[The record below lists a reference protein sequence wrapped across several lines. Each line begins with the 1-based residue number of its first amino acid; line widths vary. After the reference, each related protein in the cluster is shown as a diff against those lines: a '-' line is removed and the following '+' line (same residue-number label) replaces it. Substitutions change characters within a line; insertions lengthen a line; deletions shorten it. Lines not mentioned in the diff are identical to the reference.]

1 MRKNKLYVFL
11 SILTIIFLFGTAAI
25 CTQCGANIDKAVGG
39 LGDNI
44 DEEPSGT
51 EPGGEQPSGTEPGE
65 TPPGDE
71 PPDGELPLDDE
82 PPSGDEPP
90 DEENNPPV
98 IEVVIANGVTIEV
111 GDEVITITRNSI
123 NFEVQASD
131 PDDDELLYTA
141 TDNLGN
147 IMEVIKID
155 NNHAQFGWV
164 APDTAGNYD
173 VTIAASDEEEAADLR
188 VIPVSVGHE
197 EGGSGGYVQDD
208 TTVVPDPALSGNM
221 SESEIPSLASNSS
234 GTPCIYVGDSA
245 DGSNIKG
252 YLSFNVNGLSGKTIV
267 EAEVVITS
275 FAPTGDPT
283 TLLGSDLDFYAVNY
297 GDSLEGSDYRTGSYT
312 HLASMTPESTSFA
325 ISGSELIEEIQ
336 EVLDDPG
343 RDYFQIKLFFQNANG
358 NGDPDGFVIYLSDV
372 VLHITYYP
380 A

>member
-25 CTQCGANIDKAVGG
+25 CTQCGASIDEAVGG
-39 LGDNI
+39 LGDDV
-44 DEEPSGT
+44 DEEPPGT
-51 EPGGEQPSGTEPGE
+51 EPGGEQPPGTEPGE

-71 PPDGELPLDDE
+71 PPLDDE
-82 PPSGDEPP
+82 PPLEG
-90 DEENNPPV
+90 ENNPPV
-98 IEVVIANGVTIEV
+98 IEVVIANGVTIEAEDGV
-111 GDEVITITRNSI
+111 TTITGNSI

-147 IMEVIKID
+147 TMEVIKID

-164 APDTAGNYD
+164 APETAGNYD

-208 TTVVPDPALSGNM
+208 ITVVPDPALSGCM
-221 SESEIPSLASNSS
+221 SESRIPSLASDSTAS
-234 GTPCIYVGDSA
+234 PDIYVGDST
-245 DGSNIKG
+245 DGSNVKG
-252 YLSFNVNGLSGKTIV
+252 YLSFDVNSLSGKTIV
-267 EAEVVITS
+267 EAEVVITH
-275 FAPTGDPT
+275 FGRTGDPT

-297 GDSLEGSDYRTGSYT
+297 GDSLDGSDYRTGSYT
-312 HLASMTPESTSFA
+312 HLASMAPESTSFT

>member
-25 CTQCGANIDKAVGG
+25 CTQCGASIDKAIGG
-39 LGDNI
+39 LGDNV
-44 DEEPSGT
+44 DEEPPGT

-65 TPPGDE
+65 TPPDDE
-71 PPDGELPLDDE
+71 PLEDE
-82 PPSGDEPP
+82 PPSGDEPS

-98 IEVVIANGVTIEV
+98 IEVVIANGVTVEA
-111 GDEVITITRNSI
+111 GDEVTTITGNSI

-173 VTIAASDEEEAADLR
+173 VTIAASDEEEAADTR
-188 VIPVSVGHE
+188 VIPVSVGII
-197 EGGSGGYVQDD
+197 EGAITDGR
-208 TTVVPDPALSGNM
+208 TIAPDPALSGCMN
-221 SESEIPSLASNSS
+221 ESRIPSLASESS
-234 GTPCIYVGDSA
+234 SAPNIYVGDSA

-252 YLSFNVNGLSGKTIV
+252 YLSFNVNSLSGKTIV
-267 EAEVVITS
+267 EAEVVITH
-275 FAPTGDPT
+275 FGRIGDPT

-297 GDSLEGSDYRTGSYT
+297 GDSLDGSDYRTGSYT
-312 HLASMTPESTSFA
+312 HLTSMAPDRDSFS
-325 ISGSELIEEIQ
+325 ISSDDLVNEIQ

-343 RDYFQIKLFFQNANG
+343 RDNFQLKLLFQNANT
-358 NGDPDGFVIYLSDV
+358 NGDPDGFEIILSNV
-372 VLHITYYP
+372 SLFITYYP

>member
-25 CTQCGANIDKAVGG
+25 CTQCGANIDEAVGD
-39 LGDNI
+39 LGDDV
-44 DEEPSGT
+44 DEEPPGT

-65 TPPGDE
+65 TPPDEE
-71 PPDGELPLDDE
+71 PPLDEELPLD
-82 PPSGDEPP
+82 
-90 DEENNPPV
+90 EENHPPV
-98 IEVVIANGVTIEV
+98 IEVVIADDTVIEA
-111 GDEVITITRNSI
+111 GDEIITITGNSI

-164 APDTAGNYD
+164 APETSGNYD

-197 EGGSGGYVQDD
+197 EEGSGGYVHDD
-208 TTVVPDPALSGNM
+208 IRVVPDPALSGNIG
-221 SESEIPSLASNSS
+221 ESRVVSLASESS
-234 GTPCIYVGDSA
+234 SAPNIYVGDSA

-252 YLSFNVNGLSGKTIV
+252 YLSFDVYSLPGKTIV
-267 EAEVVITS
+267 EAEVVITH
-275 FAPTGDPT
+275 FGRIGDPT

-297 GDSLEGSDYRTGSYT
+297 GDSLDGSDYRTGGYT
-312 HLASMTPESTSFA
+312 HLTSMAPDRDSFS
-325 ISGSELIEEIQ
+325 ISSDDLINEIQ

-343 RDYFQIKLFFQNANG
+343 RDNFQLKLLFQNANT
-358 NGDPDGFVIYLSDV
+358 NGDPDGFEIILSNV
-372 VLHITYYP
+372 SLFITYYP

>member
-25 CTQCGANIDKAVGG
+25 CTQCGASIDETVGG
-39 LGDNI
+39 PGDNL
-44 DEEPSGT
+44 DEEPPGT

-65 TPPGDE
+65 TPPDDE
-71 PPDGELPLDDE
+71 PPLDDE
-82 PPSGDEPP
+82 APSGDEPP

-98 IEVVIANGVTIEV
+98 IEMVIANDTTIEA
-111 GDEVITITRNSI
+111 GDEIITITGNSI

-164 APDTAGNYD
+164 APETAGNYD

-197 EGGSGGYVQDD
+197 EEGGGGYVHDD
-208 TTVVPDPALSGNM
+208 TTIAPDPALSGCM
-221 SESEIPSLASNSS
+221 SESRIPSLASESS
-234 GTPCIYVGDSA
+234 SAPNIYVGDST
-245 DGSNIKG
+245 DGSNVKG
-252 YLSFNVNGLSGKTIV
+252 YLSFNVNSLSGKTIV
-267 EAEVVITS
+267 EAEVVITH
-275 FAPTGDPT
+275 FGRIGDPT

-297 GDSLEGSDYRTGSYT
+297 GDSLDGSDYRTGSYT
-312 HLASMTPESTSFA
+312 HLTSMAPESTSFT

-343 RDYFQIKLFFQNANG
+343 RDNFQLKLLFQNANT
-358 NGDPDGFVIYLSDV
+358 NGDPDGFEIILSNV
-372 VLHITYYP
+372 SLFITYYP